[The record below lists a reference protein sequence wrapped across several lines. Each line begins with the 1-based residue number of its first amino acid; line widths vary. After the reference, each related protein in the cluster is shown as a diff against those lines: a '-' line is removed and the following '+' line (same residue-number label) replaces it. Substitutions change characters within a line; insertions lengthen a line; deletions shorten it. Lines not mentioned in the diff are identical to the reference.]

1 MLATILQVLVYLT
14 SLVLIGL
21 VSAQT
26 TKSEGLSGAIG
37 GGVQSSTRYLP
48 GSEEVL
54 QNYTTWAA
62 TAWMLSCF
70 LWFLVSNHT
79 IGGR

>member
-1 MLATILQVLVYLT
+1 MLSTIFEVLVYIT
-14 SLVLIGL
+14 SVVLVAL

-37 GGVQSSTRYLP
+37 GGAQSSTRYLP

-70 LWFLVSNHT
+70 IWFLIANHT
-79 IGGR
+79 IGGH